1 MKDKL
6 FILGKI
12 VGLLVFILAFS
23 LMGIASGKPIMIL
36 AYAGFFIIVMFLIF
50 LFVRKNQRH
59 FEIISQGNQTLSKV
73 IGIVMVLIAVA
84 VPVLAITNLQFVEL
98 GIEALSFGLIA
109 IILGVTLALVAGGV
123 FAVYLMNRAGSTK
136 LHKILGY
143 LIIFILSAVPAL
155 LVIPHDRTTTGIG
168 SIYYVTMFVAI
179 LSWWGLSLY
188 LNKD

>member
-12 VGLLVFILAFS
+12 VGLLVFIFAFS

-36 AYAGFFIIVMFLIF
+36 AYAGFFIVVMFLIF
-50 LFVRKNQRH
+50 LFVKRNQRH
-59 FEIISQGNQTLSKV
+59 FEIISQGNRTLSRI

-84 VPVLAITNLQFVEL
+84 IPVLAITNLQFVEL
-98 GIEALSFGLIA
+98 GLTAINFAVVVIIIA
-109 IILGVTLALVAGGV
+109 ITLALIAGGV

-143 LIIFILSAVPAL
+143 LIVIILSAVPAL